1 MTKSLKEMAQ
11 QASTEMTEMTD
22 YCWQATIT
30 ISYTDITNNHRTA
43 KTELYV
49 ILHIIKSKETNWIKV
64 LKEAVVFQLFET
76 ESPISKMS
84 LKRIHEM

>member
-11 QASTEMTEMTD
+11 QASIEMTD

-30 ISYTDITNNHRTA
+30 ISYTNMTNNHQTT

-49 ILHIIKSKETNWIKV
+49 ILHIIKSKETDWIKV

-76 ESPISKMS
+76 ESPINKMS

>member
-11 QASTEMTEMTD
+11 QASIEMTD

-30 ISYTDITNNHRTA
+30 ISYTDMTNNHRTA

-49 ILHIIKSKETNWIKV
+49 ILHIIKSKETDWIKV